1 MRVSAG
7 LPLRRDMLKSADA
20 VTIGQSVKV
29 IAQGQGFAIS
39 SEGSAMN
46 NASPGQ
52 PVRVKTAN
60 GQIIQGIV
68 KDGGTVEIQL

>member
-1 MRVSAG
+1 
-7 LPLRRDMLKSADA
+7 

-29 IAQGQGFAIS
+29 VAQGANFAIS
-39 SEGSAMN
+39 AEGSAMN

-68 KDGGTVEIQL
+68 KDGGTVVIQL

>member
-1 MRVSAG
+1 
-7 LPLRRDMLKSADA
+7 
-20 VTIGQSVKV
+20 
-29 IAQGQGFAIS
+29 
-39 SEGSAMN
+39 MN

-68 KDGGTVEIQL
+68 KDGGTVVIQL